1 MDIELSTLP
10 SKTRCPTYD
19 MAEDQKKL
27 QELSDA
33 YQKIQTDLQ
42 TTVSARQRLESQ
54 QQENKG
60 VQKVHVL
67 PILSTPLPRPRPS
80 SAPLTP
86 AKEFST
92 LPSTSAI
99 YKLVGPVLLKQERSE
114 AVMAVEGRL
123 DFIDR
128 EIKRLE
134 KQIQETQTESE
145 SKKMEVYQLQTQMQ
159 GQE

>member
-1 MDIELSTLP
+1 MDIEISTLP

-60 VQKVHVL
+60 VQ
-67 PILSTPLPRPRPS
+67 
-80 SAPLTP
+80 
-86 AKEFST
+86 KEFST